1 MDYDDRFAK
10 SQFFI
15 RIQCKGK
22 EYGRIAASLALN
34 GMNFH
39 KTKIAAKAAA
49 QHKAAKEP
57 SLNSAVVKQPS
68 SLYSAIDYIF

>member
-57 SLNSAVVKQPS
+57 SLKQPS